1 MLLVAG
7 PDGAIDVVGV
17 GVGAG
22 AGTLAPGADAGG
34 ADAVLPLPPPPQETN
49 AIDAII
55 VVTTETGFFMKIPKK
70 NLGVRNPTVR
80 LSRLT
85 QVW

>member
-7 PDGAIDVVGV
+7 PVGAIDVVGV
-17 GVGAG
+17 GDGAG